1 MRNFALSL
9 TIVLFFSLPPVAV
22 ALWPREGAAVV
33 VLATPEVAAVVGAAG
48 GTILALDGDNT
59 TALTRSAGSTADF
72 RARLTAAGARLL
84 LAAPDDLACL
94 AIPSA
99 PITSL
104 TTRTHR

>member
-1 MRNFALSL
+1 MRDFVLALAV
-9 TIVLFFSLPPVAV
+9 ILFFSLPPVAV

-33 VLATPEVAAVVGAAG
+33 VLATPEAASVVGAAG
-48 GTILALDGDNT
+48 GVLLALDADNT
-59 TALTRSAGSTADF
+59 SALTRSDSSTVDF
-72 RARLTAAGARLL
+72 RARLTAAGARLV

-94 AIPSA
+94 ATPST